1 MGGMH
6 KCMPPCEWGLYI
18 CLCVLVGVERRER
31 GYLCNCM
38 YQLMFCE
45 KTCERRRHI
54 PTHISHPY
62 HTQHIHITH
71 HTSHPTHTH
80 HTSHITP
87 NTTQHIQHTI
97 HTQQPHPHNYTH
109 LHKHSQHTIP
119 NKQKFQANRSF
130 ILPSFIHFHVSDHCV
145 VAAPH
150 SRCGQ
155 PPFI

>member
-87 NTTQHIQHTI
+87 KQTKISSKSLIHPSFLHSFSCVRSLRGCSTTQPLWATSFHMS
-97 HTQQPHPHNYTH
+97 TH
-109 LHKHSQHTIP
+109 FLT
-119 NKQKFQANRSF
+119 ACG
-130 ILPSFIHFHVSDHCV
+130 VCV
-145 VAAPH
+145 
-150 SRCGQ
+150 CGYVW
-155 PPFI
+155 ICVWM